1 MSIVHHQLCESS
13 YPLLVR
19 SAVANGVAAL
29 HLITIGSHRVIANF
43 CLSVNVNGVCYLLLF
58 RWAPPSGAETMECT
72 TLGRR
77 VAEHGKLKRLARV
90 NKRRRFNKKNKT
102 KQNEKLARSNTVQQ
116 RKLRAARFIHWFLIC
131 DDLPTYWMS
140 VDGFIRSPVPFSACL
155 SFFHSTRNILSV
167 A

>member
-90 NKRRRFNKKNKT
+90 NKRRRFNKKT
-102 KQNEKLARSNTVQQ
+102 KQNK
-116 RKLRAARFIHWFLIC
+116 
-131 DDLPTYWMS
+131 
-140 VDGFIRSPVPFSACL
+140 
-155 SFFHSTRNILSV
+155 TRNSQDLTQYSSV
-167 A
+167 SCAQRDSSIGF